1 MQSMPSLPTLPADN
15 ANTNITAYALLAK
28 LLHWTLAILLVG
40 MVALGWYM
48 TAIEDDPGS
57 FWFFNLHKSI
67 GLLIAALVLLRL
79 VWRLGHRP
87 ADLPASVPPWQARA
101 SRATH
106 RLLYAAMV
114 AMPAFGIIGSLL
126 SKNGIVFFGATLP
139 RVFTANH
146 DLAEIFYGAH
156 SITAWLLVGL
166 VALHVSAG
174 LKHLLVNRDGVFQ
187 RMWFGR

>member
-1 MQSMPSLPTLPADN
+1 MSARPILSAAPTP
-15 ANTNITAYALLAK
+15 TPTPTPTTYAPLAK
-28 LLHWTLAILLVG
+28 LLHWTLAVLLVG

-57 FWFFNLHKSI
+57 DWFFNLHKSI
-67 GLLIAALVLLRL
+67 GLVIAALVLLRL

-114 AMPAFGIIGSLL
+114 AMPTFGIIGSLL
-126 SKNGIVFFGATLP
+126 SKDGIVFFGATLP